1 MSLIADITMALSNMR
16 IMIHSMNT
24 RTLKDSTALVYLNI
38 SVNSTEHLNSVVARL
53 KKVDGVL
60 DVTRANI

>member
-1 MSLIADITMALSNMR
+1 
-16 IMIHSMNT
+16 MIHSMNT